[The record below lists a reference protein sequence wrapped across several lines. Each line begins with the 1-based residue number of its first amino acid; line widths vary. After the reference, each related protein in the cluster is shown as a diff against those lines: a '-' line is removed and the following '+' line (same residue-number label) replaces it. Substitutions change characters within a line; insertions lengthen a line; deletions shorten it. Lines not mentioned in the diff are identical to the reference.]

1 MRSPRRIAVAL
12 SLSGFTLAC
21 APRVPAPAPPAAAAA
36 VASDTPEPQATP
48 RPEGLKPILI
58 TDRVAHD
65 SGDPAIW
72 IHPTDRAKSLVL
84 GTDKNVDGSLYTFG
98 LDGRIVKRI
107 KGLKRP
113 SNVDVEYGVSLG
125 NERVDIAVVSERL
138 GDAVR
143 VYKLPGLDAI
153 GGGPIPVFE
162 GQAQKGPMGVGI
174 YKRPGDDAVFVILS
188 RKTGPRGSYLWQ
200 YRVESPAPGELS
212 LEKVREF
219 GTFSGGEG
227 EIEAVAVAVDDD
239 LGYVYYSD
247 EGAGVRKYRAD
258 PDAPDAATE
267 LALFGAD
274 GFAQDREGISI
285 YKIDGGTGYILVSD
299 PQANQFRVF
308 PREGSPGRSHDHRL
322 LKVVPTSAIES
333 DGSDVTSL
341 DLSPRFPA
349 GLFVAMSEGGTF
361 HFYSWP
367 QIAGTDLKVA
377 RNESGGR

>member
-1 MRSPRRIAVAL
+1 MRSLRRIAVAL

-21 APRVPAPAPPAAAAA
+21 GPRVPAPAPPAATAA
-36 VASDTPEPQATP
+36 VAAEAPEPQATP
-48 RPEGLKPILI
+48 RPDGLKPILV
-58 TDRVAHD
+58 TDPVGHD
-65 SGDPAIW
+65 SDDPAIW

-84 GTDKNVDGSLYTFG
+84 GTDKNVDGSLYAFN
-98 LDGRIVKRI
+98 LDGKIVKRI

-113 SNVDVEYGVSLG
+113 NNVDVEYGVSLG
-125 NERVDIAVVSERL
+125 NERVDIAVVTERL
-138 GDAVR
+138 GDTVR
-143 VYKLPGLDAI
+143 IYKLPGLEAI
-153 GGGPIPVFE
+153 DGGPIPVFE

-174 YKRPGDDAVFVILS
+174 YKRPGDEAVFVILS
-188 RKTGPRGSYLWQ
+188 RKTGPSGSYLWQ
-200 YRVESPAPGELS
+200 YRVESPAPGQLA

-219 GTFSGGEG
+219 GNFSGGEG
-227 EIEAVAVAVDDD
+227 EIEALAVDDD

-267 LALFGAD
+267 LALFGVD

-285 YKIDGGTGYILVSD
+285 YKIDDGTGYIIVSD
-299 PQANQFRVF
+299 QQANQFRVF
-308 PREGSPGRSHDHRL
+308 PREGSPGRPHDHRL
-322 LKVVPTSAIES
+322 LKVVPTSTLES

-341 DLSPRFPA
+341 DLSPRFPD
-349 GLFVAMSEGGTF
+349 GLFVAMSESGTF

-377 RNESGGR
+377 RNGAGGR